1 MRAFKVR
8 ISIAFALL
16 APLSVLAQVIAPI
29 DLPKVIFCS
38 GQCFA
43 VDDKGV
49 RTPVTKGALL
59 REGQRLETGPGAYA
73 QLKVG
78 QAAELAVSERGRV
91 SFDQKSVG
99 GRDLVVLDQGRIR
112 MIAGDAMGKTATRAL
127 ELRTADGTFALKGAD
142 VEVKK
147 LATAGSNLTFMK
159 VNNGNASLRS
169 GQSEITIPK
178 EAVQGVTGGKVIA
191 DRTFSLN
198 EVALPPVQGTKPAI
212 GPGSTLT
219 IAPAPIAGVTQAP
232 FPIVVGP
239 VATTSTL
246 VETQGK
252 IIGAC
257 ITCTV
262 TLPPTIPNPVKPST
276 LVTKG
281 TVSSEP
287 APITETLNTTLSV
300 VLKPVTT
307 TTLLTTT
314 ATTAPLTT
322 TTTSTTSGT
331 GTLST
336 TLSTTS
342 LSTTSLS
349 TCLSCTS
356 LTTLSPTTTTSTTT
370 TTGTL
375 STTTTKLTS
384 TTLTLSSGSL
394 LLK

>member
-1 MRAFKVR
+1 MMRAIELR
-8 ISIAFALL
+8 ISAAFALF
-16 APLSVLAQVIAPI
+16 APLPVLAQVAIAPI

-49 RTPVTKGALL
+49 RTPVTKGTLL

-147 LATAGSNLTFMK
+147 LGTTASNLTFVK

-169 GQSEITIPK
+169 GQGEITIPK
-178 EAVQGVTGGKVIA
+178 EAVQGVTGGKVVA

-198 EVALPPVQGTKPAI
+198 EVALPPTQGTKPAI

-219 IAPAPIAGVTQAP
+219 ISPAPVAGVTRTP

-246 VETQGK
+246 VEIQGK

-257 ITCTV
+257 LTCQV
-262 TLPPTIPNPVKPST
+262 LPPPTIPNPVLKT
-276 LVTKG
+276 G
-281 TVSSEP
+281 TVTSSTTTSQP
-287 APITETLNTTLSV
+287 ALTTETLNTTLNV
-300 VLKPVTT
+300 ILAPTT
-307 TTLLTTT
+307 TF
-314 ATTAPLTT
+314 TT
-322 TTTSTTSGT
+322 TTTSPTTTTITST
-331 GTLST
+331 STLST
-336 TLSTTS
+336 STLSTST
-342 LSTTSLS
+342 LSTS
-349 TCLSCTS
+349 TCLTCTS
-356 LTTLSPTTTTSTTT
+356 LITTSPTTTTTTT
-370 TTGTL
+370 TTSSTGTL
-375 STTTTKLTS
+375 STTKLTS
-384 TTLTLSSGSL
+384 TTLTLSSTSL